1 MEEIEKLWD
10 ETRRINSENTEAY
23 PFRELK
29 IEDVLKITMY
39 DKETGKE
46 FMDFPITMVTENLN
60 ERTSPCAFC
69 PNNPS
74 NGGSGI
80 CNCILGQ
87 PQIT

>member
-1 MEEIEKLWD
+1 M
-10 ETRRINSENTEAY
+10 NSENIETY
-23 PFRELK
+23 PFRELE
-29 IEDVLKITMY
+29 IEDILKITMY

-46 FMDFPITMVTENLN
+46 FMDFPITNLN
-60 ERTSPCAFC
+60 MRTSSCAFC

-87 PQIT
+87 PHIT